1 MSDAEEM
8 AFLVIRTCADE
19 AQQCFLFCFCF
30 FLFWTYI
37 WILLYLFSHLWM
49 CYDIPCKTP
58 RVSGVEGACVK
69 FRLTL
74 LKAQEIWTHT
84 VLSLYPDS
92 ATWCYEL
99 NDWGNKVSELQFL
112 LVENGINST
121 KLVELLWCLFHV
133 LAFFS
138 LHWLHFQQSSA
149 V

>member
-1 MSDAEEM
+1 MRLNNVSY
-8 AFLVIRTCADE
+8 FVVV
-19 AQQCFLFCFCF
+19 F
-30 FLFWTYI
+30 F
-37 WILLYLFSHLWM
+37 ILNIYLNFAIFVSHLWM

-112 LVENGINST
+112 LV
-121 KLVELLWCLFHV
+121 
-133 LAFFS
+133 
-138 LHWLHFQQSSA
+138 
-149 V
+149 